1 MGVGLAA
8 LENLAMNVHVHVR
21 DQTQIGTAAPRC
33 LGCGAALTLTFVDLG
48 RTPLANSYV
57 EPGSPEPD
65 PSYPLHARV
74 CEGCLLV
81 QVEPAVTPDAIFS
94 DYAYFSSFSDS
105 WLAHCRT
112 FAGMA
117 IERFGLSTKSMV
129 VEVASND
136 GYLLTN
142 FVAAGVP
149 CLGVEPAA
157 NVAQCA
163 LKKGVPTDIAFFGS
177 TTAKRLAAAGRKAD
191 LLIANNVLAH
201 VPDINDFV
209 SGIGMLLKD
218 EGACTIEFPHLL
230 NLIRELQFD
239 TIYHEHF
246 TYLSLLAIERIFAR
260 HGLRVFD
267 VEEIPTHGG
276 SLRVYGC
283 RSDSRREA
291 SDRVA
296 KLRAKESEAQLD
308 RPEGYAGFGERIDR
322 IRRELIWLLDTAHA
336 AGHKV
341 AAYGAAAKGNTLL
354 NYCGITRAQVAFVAE
369 RNPAKQGRL
378 LPGSRVP
385 IVAPEAILA
394 EKPDCLLILPWNLKD
409 EIVEQTAAIRDWG
422 GRFIT
427 AIPEIRID

>member
-1 MGVGLAA
+1 
-8 LENLAMNVHVHVR
+8 MNVHALRQTHV
-21 DQTQIGTAAPRC
+21 GAAVPRC
-33 LGCGAALTLTFVDLG
+33 LGCGAALVHTFVDLG
-48 RTPLANSYV
+48 STPLANSYI
-57 EPGSPEPD
+57 EPGTPEPD

-74 CEGCLLV
+74 CERCLLV
-81 QVEPAVTPDAIFS
+81 QVEPAVPPDAIFS

-105 WLAHCRT
+105 WLAHCRAY
-112 FAGMA
+112 AGMA
-117 IERFGLSTKSMV
+117 IERFALSAQSMV

-142 FVAAGVP
+142 FVAAGIP
-149 CLGVEPAA
+149 CLGIEPAA
-157 NVAQCA
+157 NVAECA
-163 LKKGVPTDIAFFGS
+163 RKKGVPTEIAFFGAA
-177 TTAKRLAAAGRKAD
+177 TARRLATAGRKTD

-218 EGACTIEFPHLL
+218 EGVCTIEFPHLL

-246 TYLSLLAIERIFAR
+246 TYLSLLAVERIFAR
-260 HGLRVFD
+260 HALRVFD
-267 VEEIPTHGG
+267 VEELPTHGG
-276 SLRVYGC
+276 SLRIYGC
-283 RSDSRREA
+283 RSESAREV
-291 SDRVA
+291 SERVA
-296 KLRAKESEAQLD
+296 RLRAKESDALLD

-322 IRRELIWLLDTAHA
+322 IRRELIWLLDAA
-336 AGHKV
+336 QGAGHKV

-354 NYCGITRAQVAFVAE
+354 NYCGIGREQLAFVAE

-385 IVAPEAILA
+385 IVAPEAIFA
-394 EKPDCLLILPWNLKD
+394 EKPDYLLVLPWNLKD
-409 EIVEQTAAIRDWG
+409 EIVEQNAAIRDWG
-422 GRFIT
+422 GKFIT